1 MKTIFIKDFSTFT
14 NVVINGVHSENF
26 TVMYAKGITKKNNEF
41 YTLFAVNESGVIIQ
55 IEITPKVNGKEING
69 FREFELYTYTENLKP
84 LFVDN
89 NELRLQL
96 LEKMEEDEYQ
106 IYSDYFEHK
115 FPCLCDI
122 IRNDKIQNFDPSIWF
137 YLYIILNKHIII
149 SKNDFAL
156 FPYNSMDENNN
167 FDDFAIKYL
176 NNLLKNDST
185 IVNLFKL
192 KFVEHS
198 QTWGEFCEKHHSTI
212 GYKFDDDTLK
222 VIETQDPTYHTD
234 QLTEEDAQAFMA
246 MGMLMKLR
254 RDWVGEWKW
263 WEDANEVFYVISYNR
278 YAEKIEVNIAHF
290 LGQFLTF
297 PTIEMANEFFDKFYS
312 LIEKCKYYL

>member
-1 MKTIFIKDFSTFT
+1 MKTIFIKDFSKFT
-14 NVVINGVHSENF
+14 NLVTEKVYIQNF
-26 TVMYAKGITKKNNEF
+26 TIMYAKSITEKNNEF
-41 YTLFAVNESGVIIQ
+41 YTLFAINESGKVIQ

-69 FREFELYTYTENLKP
+69 YREFEVYTYTKNLKP

-89 NELRLQL
+89 DKLRLEL
-96 LEKMEEDEYQ
+96 LKVMEEDKYE
-106 IYSDYFEHK
+106 IYSYDEHK
-115 FPCLCDI
+115 LPCLCDI
-122 IRNDKIQNFDPSIWF
+122 IRNDKLQNFDPSIWF
-137 YLYIILNKHIII
+137 YFYIVNYKDEIIN
-149 SKNDFAL
+149 KNDFAL
-156 FPYNSMDENNN
+156 FPYMSVDENNN
-167 FDDFAIKYL
+167 FDDFAIKYIDE
-176 NNLLKNDST
+176 LLKTNSDF
-185 IVNLFKL
+185 VNIFKL

-222 VIETQDPTYHTD
+222 VVETQDPTYHTD

-254 RDWVGEWKW
+254 REWVGDWKW
-263 WEDANEVFYVISYNR
+263 WEDANEVFYVVSYNR
-278 YAEKIEVNIAHF
+278 YTEKIEINIAHF

>member
-1 MKTIFIKDFSTFT
+1 MKTIFIKDFSKFT
-14 NVVINGVHSENF
+14 NLVIEKVYIQNF
-26 TVMYAKGITKKNNEF
+26 TIMYAKSITEKNNEF
-41 YTLFAVNESGVIIQ
+41 YTLFAINESGKVIQ

-69 FREFELYTYTENLKP
+69 YREFEVYTYTENLKP
-84 LFVDN
+84 LFVDDDK
-89 NELRLQL
+89 LRLEL
-96 LEKMEEDEYQ
+96 LKVMEEDKYE
-106 IYSDYFEHK
+106 IYHEDEEHK

-122 IRNDKIQNFDPSIWF
+122 IRNDKLQNFDPSIWF
-137 YLYIILNKHIII
+137 YFYIVHYKDIII
-149 SKNDFAL
+149 KANDFAL
-156 FPYNSMDENNN
+156 FPYMSVDENNK
-167 FDDFAIKYL
+167 FDDIAIKHL
-176 NNLLKNDST
+176 DNLLKTNSDF
-185 IVNLFKL
+185 VNIFKL

-222 VIETQDPTYHTD
+222 VVETQDPTYHTD

-278 YAEKIEVNIAHF
+278 YAEKIEINID
-290 LGQFLTF
+290 
-297 PTIEMANEFFDKFYS
+297 IFFMINPLFY
-312 LIEKCKYYL
+312 